1 MTRAMSEPS
10 EGTVEREARVQVSA
24 SHAVDELASRGRELF
39 TLPKVA
45 VDVLELTNQPH
56 TDAAAL
62 KACIE
67 CDPALT
73 ARILRVVNSSLFGL
87 GNRVTDLAHAIGLL
101 GIKPLK
107 MLVLGFNLPPA
118 LFEGLDEEALQLYW
132 KTSLI
137 RAAASREIARVTGSA
152 DGDEAFL
159 TGLLEGLGIL
169 LLIQHLKDAYTNFY
183 LQVESSGR
191 DLAEVEREQFGF
203 HHRQLT
209 AKLLQ
214 NWKFPREWTE
224 AIVRPA
230 TVSNQGGLA
239 SILELADHLTR
250 FLAHPE
256 AIDVRPLINAAADR
270 FGLTIDQVQQ
280 LVDHLEGSVPSL
292 AEIFSLPWDQAQYV
306 QCLTTAHQLM
316 SELAEDPD
324 AHVSPA
330 TASHPSRDEGEAANV
345 RSALNAW
352 LDRRPVDSRRS
363 VPTSRAPSPTPPCAA
378 AAAPVAIPR
387 PTTFDPGLVGR
398 LRQAIL
404 LARRTQRSVGLCLF
418 EFEDAHELKWVVG
431 PECLPALEEI
441 LRQLVEAE
449 LEPSFPSQVVR
460 DGQVAAVCIGHDRSR
475 IAHSAR
481 AILDQLGPRVEREL
495 AICVPASAAA
505 GAAVVRIPTK
515 NLDPAEIVEAAE
527 RCLYAAHSAG
537 GQTVKTIER

>member
-1 MTRAMSEPS
+1 MSGTRE
-10 EGTVEREARVQVSA
+10 ETVGRETRDQVSA

-45 VDVLELTNQPH
+45 FDVLELTNQPH
-56 TDAAAL
+56 ADAVAL

-67 CDPALT
+67 CDPALS

-87 GNRVTDLAHAIGLL
+87 GNQVTDLAHAIGLL

-118 LFEGLDEEALQLYW
+118 LFEGLDEEALRLYW
-132 KTSLI
+132 KTSLV
-137 RAAASREIARVTGSA
+137 RAAASREIARVTGAA
-152 DGDEAFL
+152 DGDEAFV

-183 LQVESSGR
+183 LQVESSGK

-214 NWKFPREWTE
+214 NWNFPREWTE

-230 TVSNQGGLA
+230 TVSKQGGLA

-256 AIDVRPLINAAADR
+256 ASDVRPLIDAADHH
-270 FGLTIDQVQQ
+270 FGLSIDQVQQ

-292 AEIFSLPWDQAQYV
+292 AEIFSLPWDQVQYV

-324 AHVSPA
+324 AHVSRS
-330 TASHPSRDEGEAANV
+330 TSCHPSGKKEQGASV

-352 LDRRPVDSRRS
+352 LAHRPDESRRS
-363 VPTSRAPSPTPPCAA
+363 VTTSRSPSPVCPRASGT
-378 AAAPVAIPR
+378 APVDIPR
-387 PTTFDPGLVGR
+387 STTLDPGLVGR

-418 EFEDAHELKWVVG
+418 EFEDAHELKWVLG
-431 PECLPALEEI
+431 PESLPALEEI
-441 LRQLVEAE
+441 LRQLVESE

-460 DGQVAAVCIGHDRSR
+460 DGQIAAVCIGHDRSR

-481 AILDQLGPRVEREL
+481 VILDQLGPRVEREL
-495 AICVPASAAA
+495 SVSVPASAAA

-515 NLDPAEIVEAAE
+515 NLDPAEVVEAAE

>member
-1 MTRAMSEPS
+1 MSETR
-10 EGTVEREARVQVSA
+10 EETVGRETRDRVSA

-56 TDAAAL
+56 ADASAL

-73 ARILRVVNSSLFGL
+73 ARILRVVNSSVFGL

-118 LFEGLDEEALQLYW
+118 LFEGLDEEALRLYW

-137 RAAASREIARVTGSA
+137 RAAASREIARVTGAA
-152 DGDEAFL
+152 DGDEAFV
-159 TGLLEGLGIL
+159 TGLLEGLGVL

-214 NWKFPREWTE
+214 NWKFPRDWTE
-224 AIVRPA
+224 AIVRQVAAP
-230 TVSNQGGLA
+230 TSVPQPGLTA
-239 SILELADHLTR
+239 ILEIADHLTR
-250 FLAHPE
+250 FLARPE
-256 AIDVRPLINAAADR
+256 ASDVRPLIDAAAHH
-270 FGLTIDQVQQ
+270 FSLSIDQVQQ

-292 AEIFSLPWDQAQYV
+292 AEIFSLPWDQTQYV
-306 QCLTTAHQLM
+306 QCLSTAHQLM

-324 AHVSPA
+324 AIVSRPA
-330 TASHPSRDEGEAANV
+330 SSHPSSEEEKGASV
-345 RSALNAW
+345 RSALDAW
-352 LDRRPVDSRRS
+352 LAHQPTDSRRS
-363 VPTSRAPSPTPPCAA
+363 AAGSRTPSPVSRRAA
-378 AAAPVAIPR
+378 GTAPVDTPR
-387 PTTFDPGLVGR
+387 STSLDPGLVGR

-418 EFEDAHELKWVVG
+418 EFEDSAELKWTLG
-431 PECLPALEEI
+431 PESLPALEEI
-441 LRQLVEAE
+441 LRQLVESE

-460 DGQVAAVCIGHDRSR
+460 DGQIAAVCIGHDRSR

-481 AILDQLGPRVEREL
+481 TILDRLGPSVEREL
-495 AICVPASAAA
+495 AIAVPASAAA

-515 NLDPAEIVEAAE
+515 NLDPAEVVEAAE

>member
-1 MTRAMSEPS
+1 M
-10 EGTVEREARVQVSA
+10 
-24 SHAVDELASRGRELF
+24 
-39 TLPKVA
+39 
-45 VDVLELTNQPH
+45 
-56 TDAAAL
+56 
-62 KACIE
+62 
-67 CDPALT
+67 
-73 ARILRVVNSSLFGL
+73 
-87 GNRVTDLAHAIGLL
+87 
-101 GIKPLK
+101 
-107 MLVLGFNLPPA
+107 
-118 LFEGLDEEALQLYW
+118 
-132 KTSLI
+132 
-137 RAAASREIARVTGSA
+137 
-152 DGDEAFL
+152 
-159 TGLLEGLGIL
+159 
-169 LLIQHLKDAYTNFY
+169 
-183 LQVESSGR
+183 ESSGR
-191 DLAEVEREQFGF
+191 DLAEVEQEQFGF

-230 TVSNQGGLA
+230 TVSKQGGLA

-256 AIDVRPLINAAADR
+256 AMDVRPLIDAAADR

-292 AEIFSLPWDQAQYV
+292 AEIFALPWDQNQYV

-316 SELAEDPD
+316 SQLAEDPD
-324 AHVSPA
+324 AHVSPM
-330 TASHPSRDEGEAANV
+330 TSSHRLGGEEQGASV
-345 RSALNAW
+345 RLALNAW
-352 LDRRPVDSRRS
+352 LADGSNDAGHSATASRTPALANRHAGTTT
-363 VPTSRAPSPTPPCAA
+363 PARPSPSPSP
-378 AAAPVAIPR
+378 
-387 PTTFDPGLVGR
+387 DPGLVGR

-418 EFEDAHELKWVVG
+418 EFEDCAELKWTLG
-431 PECLPALEEI
+431 PESLPALEEI